1 MDTSKKTIVK
11 LLTFQTWNSA
21 YFGCKS
27 ELKKGVAYV
36 SQVWCKACV
45 SNQEKLYQRYAI
57 KGVTKKTTECSFD
70 GTGFITEQLV
80 QIRDR
85 QFFYKN

>member
-1 MDTSKKTIVK
+1 MDTSKKTTVK
-11 LLTFQTWNSA
+11 LLTFQTWNLA

-27 ELKKGVAYV
+27 ELKKGVAHV

-45 SNQEKLYQRYAI
+45 SNQGNLYQRYAI
-57 KGVTKKTTECSFD
+57 KGATKATTECSFD
-70 GTGFITEQLV
+70 GTGFTTEQLV
-80 QIRDR
+80 QIRDS